1 MEGALHSDC
10 RFLGMNAL
18 STFDDPFPYY
28 RMMYRTSPLVLRQVA
43 KSFLAPDAAVA
54 EVFLGKFK
62 LVKHTVYTAF
72 VYPNSF
78 STEVRSKLVLRSTSR
93 GAFNRLDID
102 SIVSY
107 DRERGMSVPM
117 MHPVDSDDAIL
128 GEKREYQ
135 RGVEPYVFV
144 SWNQIDTH
152 MINKPV
158 HEMDIFIAG

>member
-1 MEGALHSDC
+1 MHHHEHRFEGMHSILESYRILFGC
-10 RFLGMNAL
+10 
-18 STFDDPFPYY
+18 
-28 RMMYRTSPLVLRQVA
+28 RMMYRTSPMVLRQVA

-72 VYPNSF
+72 MYPNSF
-78 STEVRSKLVLRSTSR
+78 STEVRSKLTLRSTSR

-107 DRERGMSVPM
+107 DRERGVSVPM

-128 GEKREYQ
+128 GEKRVYK

-144 SWNQIDTH
+144 SWSQVDTH